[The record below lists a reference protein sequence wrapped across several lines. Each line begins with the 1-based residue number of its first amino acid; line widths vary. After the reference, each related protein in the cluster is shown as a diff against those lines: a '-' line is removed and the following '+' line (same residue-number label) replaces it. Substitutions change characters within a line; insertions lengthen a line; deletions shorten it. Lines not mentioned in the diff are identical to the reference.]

1 MNESGFDMMIARAV
15 PADAGRLTEIS
26 FAAKRVWNYPGE
38 YFNIW
43 KNELTITPEYIRDNA
58 VFKASIPG
66 ESNSTAGYVSII
78 RNLSRYEREGFFM
91 EEGLW
96 MEHLFV
102 DPRYMHRDIGLRL
115 VRRACEYGASE
126 NSEAI
131 FIFVDP
137 FARGFYEKAGAEFV
151 RMSSSSIPGREIPVF
166 VFRLT

>member
-1 MNESGFDMMIARAV
+1 
-15 PADAGRLTEIS
+15 
-26 FAAKRVWNYPGE
+26 
-38 YFNIW
+38 
-43 KNELTITPEYIRDNA
+43 
-58 VFKASIPG
+58 
-66 ESNSTAGYVSII
+66 
-78 RNLSRYEREGFFM
+78 M

-102 DPRYMHRDIGLRL
+102 DPRYMHRDIGSRL

-131 FIFVDP
+131 FVFVDP
-137 FARGFYEKAGAEFV
+137 FARGFYEKTGAEFV